1 MLIIGIDIGGTKSAT
16 VIAEVLEEKVLFKN
30 RVEFATLKTPM
41 ETIKRL
47 IFNIESQLKE
57 LKTPIDYIEKIGIS
71 CGGPLDVSRRHIMS
85 PPNLPG
91 WDNIPIC
98 DIFEKNLIKRL
109 F

>member
-57 LKTPIDYIEKIGIS
+57 LKTPIDYIEK
-71 CGGPLDVSRRHIMS
+71 LVY
-85 PPNLPG
+85 LVV
-91 WDNIPIC
+91 PIRC
-98 DIFEKNLIKRL
+98 IKKTHHVAT
-109 F
+109 